1 MGVNTVVTEEKNTQL
16 NEDPALSETA
26 AARAPA
32 APIEEPEEELTRESL
47 ETLKDEEFF
56 AVLRR
61 KFDSKVDYMTTL
73 DNFSGPLDFL
83 LYLMNRDMIPIRD
96 VYVSK
101 VTEQFVAYVQNLTDY
116 DMGKV
121 TEYLNLAADIIK
133 LKLLTLVPNNPVA
146 ADDGDYDFPP
156 EDDDPIDL
164 KNALYE
170 EYLRIKKRE
179 EKLKDRETTGFFY
192 KRPDRDVGT
201 RQTVFSLD
209 GITQEAL
216 GKAMAQIMLNLE
228 VKQHED
234 DSREIPRDEHTVA
247 QKIVFIRE
255 LFEDHTREYDFV
267 GLFTHDS
274 TRGEVVTT
282 FQAIL
287 ELLKHQFLRVRQE
300 GLFGDIKIS
309 FNPDWDPNAKFE
321 IDTY

>member
-1 MGVNTVVTEEKNTQL
+1 
-16 NEDPALSETA
+16 
-26 AARAPA
+26 
-32 APIEEPEEELTRESL
+32 
-47 ETLKDEEFF
+47 
-56 AVLRR
+56 
-61 KFDSKVDYMTTL
+61 MTTL

-274 TRGEVVTT
+274 TRGEGRSQPVKGFPDEMADGRRRRRQSGVLLSDAGL
-282 FQAIL
+282 QAAGDDL
-287 ELLKHQFLRVRQE
+287 FRRVSAAGGRSDRHDR
-300 GLFGDIKIS
+300 GV
-309 FNPDWDPNAKFE
+309 
-321 IDTY
+321 